1 MKMAFLLKAKLAAVS
16 SERGVAL
23 LVVLWIFIFLFVV
36 AFDFS
41 TGVREEATAAHRYSD
56 DNQGYY
62 LALAGFEQGLYDFLN
77 QSPGRELQPDAK
89 VKDIFDAGWR
99 EATLGDGTYRLRLV
113 DESGKINL
121 NRADENSLRRVF
133 SNLGV
138 DEPLMGVLIDSIM
151 DWRDQ
156 DDLHRTNG
164 AENDYYQSLS
174 PAYTA
179 KNGPFDSLEDLLWVK
194 GVTAG
199 LYYGY
204 PTSGSSNR
212 ESPRI
217 GLREIFSVDSP
228 IDRVNLR
235 TASAPVI
242 HVLLGIPLEKC
253 QAFVEERTKLGE
265 KTLANLLP
273 LLGLGSGDAALQMF
287 IFTNPSIV
295 TVEAEGYAS
304 ESRQPRR
311 VKGVIRAGGG
321 NRGYE
326 LTRWVDRE
334 MGYPIDRQ

>member
-1 MKMAFLLKAKLAAVS
+1 MVSFVKEKLADAS

-23 LVVLWIFIFLFVV
+23 LIVLWIFIFLFVV

-56 DNQGYY
+56 DHQGYY
-62 LALAGFEQGLYDFLN
+62 LALAGFEQGLYDFLT
-77 QSPGRELQPDAK
+77 QSGGRELQPGNK
-89 VKDIFDAGWR
+89 PKDIFDTGWR
-99 EATLGDGTYRLRLV
+99 EETLGSGTYRVRLV

-121 NRADENSLRRVF
+121 NRADENALRRVF

-138 DEPLMGVLIDSIM
+138 EEPVMGVLIDSIM

-174 PAYTA
+174 PGYTA
-179 KNGPFDSLEDLLWVK
+179 KNGPFDSIEDLLWVK
-194 GVTAG
+194 GVTAK
-199 LYYGY
+199 LYYGEAS
-204 PTSGSSNR
+204 SGMSDHDSAR
-212 ESPRI
+212 V

-235 TASAPVI
+235 TAAAPVI

-253 QAFVEERTKLGE
+253 RAFVDERTKLGD
-265 KTLANLLP
+265 KTLTDLLP
-273 LLGLGSGDAALQMF
+273 LLGVGSGDTVLQMF
-287 IFTNPSIV
+287 IFTNPSVI
-295 TVEAEGYAS
+295 TVEAEGYPS
-304 ESRQPRR
+304 QSRQPRR
-311 VKGVIRAGGG
+311 VKGVIRAGG

-334 MGYPIDRQ
+334 IGLPH

>member
-1 MKMAFLLKAKLAAVS
+1 MKIVSFVKQKLVDVS
-16 SERGVAL
+16 SDRGVAL
-23 LVVLWIFIFLFVV
+23 LIVLWIFIFLFVV

-56 DNQGYY
+56 DHQGYY

-77 QSPGRELQPDAK
+77 QSRGRELEPGNK
-89 VKDIFDAGWR
+89 PKDIFDAGWR
-99 EATLGDGTYRLRLV
+99 EESLGSGTYRVRLV

-121 NRADENSLRRVF
+121 NRADENALRRVF

-138 DEPLMGVLIDSIM
+138 EEPLIGVLIDSIM

-179 KNGPFDSLEDLLWVK
+179 KNGAFDSIEDLLWVK
-194 GVTAG
+194 GVSAR
-199 LYYGY
+199 LYYGEASSA
-204 PTSGSSNR
+204 TSDR
-212 ESPRI
+212 DSPRV

-235 TASAPVI
+235 TAAAPVI
-242 HVLLGIPLEKC
+242 HALLGIPLEKS
-253 QAFVEERTKLGE
+253 QAFVDERAKLGD
-265 KTLANLLP
+265 KTLTDLLS
-273 LLGLGSGDAALQMF
+273 LLGVGSGDAALQMF
-287 IFTNPSIV
+287 IFSNPSVI
-295 TVEAEGYAS
+295 TVEAEGYPS
-304 ESRQPRR
+304 QSRQPRR
-311 VKGVIRAGGG
+311 VKGVIRIGG

-334 MGYPIDRQ
+334 IGLSP